1 MRYGEQL
8 KYHLVH
14 TPAVMASLEQAD
26 ALVCVS
32 DERCASGWEIMWV
45 VVCVWAG
52 VWAGVWVV
60 GGGVGG
66 NESGGRTA
74 QLTRS
79 REHVLDRPAFE
90 GSLA

>member
-1 MRYGEQL
+1 
-8 KYHLVH
+8 
-14 TPAVMASLEQAD
+14 MASLKQAD

-60 GGGVGG
+60 GVGG
-66 NESGGRTA
+66 WQRERRTDGTTHQVQRA
-74 QLTRS
+74 CS
-79 REHVLDRPAFE
+79 
-90 GSLA
+90 